1 MKLYEEKTPAMKHF
15 SARLKEQL
23 LLFLVLCIKKKKKK
37 IVSDYNEK
45 VGLGDGETW
54 KSPFGVRTAWNGG
67 YWAKNDPSTLC
78 RVGRWTVWMSRVC
91 FFRGHLLNSTGGH
104 SGQGLM
110 DNAPQE

>member
-1 MKLYEEKTPAMKHF
+1 MKLYEEKTPTMKHF
-15 SARLKEQL
+15 GAHLKEQL
-23 LLFLVLCIKKKKKK
+23 LLFLVLCVKKN
-37 IVSDYNEK
+37 VSDYNEK

-78 RVGRWTVWMSRVC
+78 KVRRWTVWMSRVC
-91 FFRGHLLNSTGGH
+91 FFTGRLLNSSGGH